1 MGKILIIVESPAKCK
16 KIESILG
23 KNYLCKASFG
33 HIRKLS
39 KVNVKKNFEPIY
51 EIIPEKKK
59 VIQELQKLSHQCQ
72 DTIIASDLDREGEAI
87 GFSLIEELGLD
98 PHKTKRIIFNEISK
112 DAITK
117 AVSKPQHINIDLYQ
131 AQQARSILDM
141 LLGFGISGVLSKF
154 IKVGL
159 SGGRCQ
165 SPALKMLCEREDKI
179 NDFESEDF
187 YKVDGTFKID
197 NQLINGSLNKNLT
210 KKEEASSF
218 LKLCQQADF
227 YIGELKKS
235 ESTRNP
241 PSPFITSTLQQE
253 VSNRFGIGPQAC
265 MKAAQK
271 LYETGKIT
279 YMRTDSVAL
288 SPKILLA
295 IEDYINSYYGSEY
308 SHRRQYKN
316 KSTNT
321 QEAHEA
327 IRPVDVTISNLSEDY
342 DPVCQKIYLLIWKR
356 TMASQMKS
364 LKLLINK
371 IIIKLSNSSDLF
383 FISTINQVIFDGYTK
398 LYKTDDSQEQSQ
410 TNLVNIDNLK
420 KKQPLDYHQII
431 SKQDSTNPSGRY
443 SEADLIKDLE
453 KKGIGRPSTFSNI
466 VATNLARNYVEKK
479 SSEGISREIDVLKLE
494 KNKITQQQ
502 EVKKFGVFKNKLS
515 VTDIG
520 NIVNQFVSNN
530 FHKTIN
536 YTFTAEMENQLD
548 EIAAGKLDW
557 KEMITNFYDI
567 FSPTIDKIKKSET
580 SLKDNESLKRVLGQ
594 DKDGNNIIVT
604 HAKYGLIVAIENKDG
619 TGKDKYQKIA
629 GLPKETSIEQVS
641 LEQAQRFL
649 SYPIDLGKYKNKKI
663 ELKSGPHG
671 LYATY
676 NSKNYN
682 LSSLEESKINLEE
695 VIKIIS
701 QQESNVLQKFNEQI
715 SILKGP
721 YGNYISTVDNGKKKN
736 IPLGKSLDPKKIT
749 LDEIKKI
756 ISEYAPKRKWT
767 AKKK

>member
-1 MGKILIIVESPAKCK
+1 MGKTLIIVESPAKCK

-23 KNYLCKASFG
+23 KNYVCKASFG

-39 KVNVKKNFEPIY
+39 KVNIKKNFEPIY

-59 VIQELQKLSHQCQ
+59 VISELQKLSSQCD

-98 PHKTKRIIFNEISK
+98 PQKTKRIIFNEISK

-117 AVSKPQHINIDLYQ
+117 AVAKPQFINMDLYQ
-131 AQQARSILDM
+131 AQQARSILDI

-154 IKVGL
+154 IKYGL

-165 SPALKMLCEREDKI
+165 SPALKMLCEREHKI
-179 NDFESEDF
+179 NEFLPEDF
-187 YKVDGTFKID
+187 YKVAGLFDIDGQD
-197 NQLINGSLNKNLT
+197 INSCLSTNIKQ
-210 KKEEASSF
+210 KEEASSF
-218 LKLCQQADF
+218 LKLCQQAKF
-227 YIGELKKS
+227 YIGDLKKS
-235 ESTRNP
+235 ESTRSP

-295 IEDYINSYYGSEY
+295 IEKYVHSYYGAEY
-308 SHRRQYKN
+308 SQKKQYKN

-327 IRPVDVTISNLSEDY
+327 IRPVDIQISNLSDDY
-342 DPVCQKIYLLIWKR
+342 DNVCQKIYSLIWKR
-356 TMASQMKS
+356 TIASQMKP

-371 IIIKLSNSSDLF
+371 IIINLDNSKLF
-383 FISTINQVIFDGYTK
+383 FISTINQILFDGYTK
-398 LYKTDDSQEQSQ
+398 LYRNEDSTNNTDS
-410 TNLVNIDNLK
+410 NLVNIDNLK
-420 KKQPLDYHQII
+420 INQSLKYKQILA
-431 SKQDSTNPSGRY
+431 KQDSTNPSGRY

-479 SSEGISREIDVLKLE
+479 NSDGVSKNIDVLKLE
-494 KNKITQQQ
+494 KGKILEQQ
-502 EVKKFGVFKNKLS
+502 EQKKIGVFKNKLT

-520 NIVNQFVSNN
+520 NIVNEFVSKN

-536 YTFTAEMENQLD
+536 YSFTAEMESQLD
-548 EIAAGKLDW
+548 EIAAGNLDW
-557 KEMITNFYDI
+557 KRMITDFYEI
-567 FSPTIDKIKKSET
+567 FSPTLDKVKKTET
-580 SLKDNESLKRVLGQ
+580 SKKDDDSLRRLLGQ

-604 HAKYGLIVAIENKDG
+604 HAKYGLIVAIENKEG
-619 TGKDKYQKIA
+619 SGKDKYFKIA
-629 GLPKETSIEQVS
+629 GLPKDSTIENVS
-641 LEQAQRFL
+641 LEQAQKL
-649 SYPIDLGKYKNKKI
+649 LLYPIDLGKHKNKKI

-676 NSKNYN
+676 NTKNYN

-749 LDEIKKI
+749 LDEIKKM